1 LLLVAEDMQRIAPQF
16 NMINLLLEGQRH
28 AIHYSP
34 YIRSVGLVEFEH
46 EHAELIDWYLA
57 AGFL

>member
-1 LLLVAEDMQRIAPQF
+1 MQRIAPQF